1 MLKTASVENVKS
13 IHLLDVFVVDKK
25 LPKYASQPPK
35 MSAKKAA
42 DILVNSPE
50 YQSMPHEMRWI
61 MLEKIAYEDAEK
73 FNMEVSN
80 NGDFVES
87 TFPEFFNP
95 KKKSLWSKIKDALS
109 GVKDSIQEESVIVV
123 FNRVKVG
130 MKELN
135 EWIDRK
141 KELDNQI
148 EIAQAAGQ
156 SHLAK
161 KLISERTVRNY
172 ENALFLA
179 GHKKYASEQ
188 DLLDFAKKCEKGLSI
203 DWMADFARPIPASVI
218 EKKKKA
224 DELMIFDNYSVLHF
238 DPKGNAV
245 DPKSVEKRKD
255 PILFGM
261 IKGSR
266 NFYFIDDWED
276 AHCKLTFDQIV
287 KTLGRDS
294 MELS

>member
-1 MLKTASVENVKS
+1 MLKTDSVKNEKS
-13 IHLLDVFVVDKK
+13 IHLLDRFTIDKK
-25 LPKYASQPPK
+25 LPKYASKPQKIP
-35 MSAKKAA
+35 ARKAA

-50 YQSMPHEMRWI
+50 YQALPHDARWM
-61 MLEKIAYEDAEK
+61 MLERIASDEAQEFEMELEDRGLI
-73 FNMEVSN
+73 SSPL
-80 NGDFVES
+80 D
-87 TFPEFFNP
+87 FFNP
-95 KKKSLWSKIKDALS
+95 KKKSLWSKIKDALT
-109 GVKDSIQEESVIVV
+109 GAKEKLEEESVLEV

-148 EIAQAAGQ
+148 DLAAAAGQ
-156 SHLAK
+156 EHLAK
-161 KLISERTVRNY
+161 KLIAERTVRNY

-179 GHKKYASEQ
+179 GYKKFASEQ
-188 DLLDFAKKCEKGLSI
+188 DLLDFSKKCEKGLSI

-218 EKKKKA
+218 ENKKKA
-224 DELMIFDNYSVLHF
+224 DELMVFDNYSILHF
-238 DPKGNAV
+238 DPKGSAV

-276 AHCKLTFDQIV
+276 EHCKLTFDQIV